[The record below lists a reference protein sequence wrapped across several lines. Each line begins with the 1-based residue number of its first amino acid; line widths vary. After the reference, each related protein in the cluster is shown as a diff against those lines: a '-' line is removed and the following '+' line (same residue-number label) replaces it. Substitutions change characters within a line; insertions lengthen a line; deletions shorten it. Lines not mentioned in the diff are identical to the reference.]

1 EKTAAVRF
9 FTATRWVRIPVLV
22 DGPLSGPS
30 FGLRCRAM
38 SNSENNEPRSLLTYS
53 GERVIGYVRSE
64 GLRRSST
71 AYVTTE
77 RIIVNKSK
85 GQLNLKAHLLTALL
99 VAFAPFVAPAIAIAI
114 ILAIIG
120 IVAIVSVKKRRSR
133 KKWPSMK
140 DVEEGVRLFEAKKGQ
155 VLTIELKQPGRLRR
169 GYVRITPLSNEAFIV
184 KIAGKKAF
192 RVASNLMM
200 GFEPSRVKVDR

>member
-1 EKTAAVRF
+1 MT
-9 FTATRWVRIPVLV
+9 
-22 DGPLSGPS
+22 
-30 FGLRCRAM
+30 
-38 SNSENNEPRSLLTYS
+38 
-53 GERVIGYVRSE
+53 GYVRSE
-64 GLRRSST
+64 SLRRSST

-99 VAFAPFVAPAIAIAI
+99 VAIGPFVAPTVAIAI
-114 ILAIIG
+114 ILAIVG
-120 IVAIVSVKKRRSR
+120 IVAIVSVKRRRSR

-155 VLTIELKQPGRLRR
+155 VLTIELKQPGRWRR
-169 GYVRITPLSNEAFIV
+169 GYVKITPLSNEAYIL
-184 KIAGKKAF
+184 KITGKKAF

-200 GFEPSRVKVDR
+200 GFEPDRFRVDR

>member
-1 EKTAAVRF
+1 MRVSA
-9 FTATRWVRIPVLV
+9 
-22 DGPLSGPS
+22 
-30 FGLRCRAM
+30 
-38 SNSENNEPRSLLTYS
+38 LLPYS
-53 GERVIGYVRSE
+53 GERVTGYVRSE
-64 GLRRSST
+64 GLRSSST

-120 IVAIVSVKKRRSR
+120 IVAIVSVKRRRSR
-133 KKWPSMK
+133 KWPSMK
-140 DVEEGVRLFEAKKGQ
+140 DVEEGVRLFEVKKGQ

-169 GYVRITPLSNEAFIV
+169 GYVRIIPLSNEPYGL

-192 RVASNLMM
+192 RVASSLMM
-200 GFEPSRVKVDR
+200 RFEPDRFRVDR

>member
-1 EKTAAVRF
+1 M
-9 FTATRWVRIPVLV
+9 P
-22 DGPLSGPS
+22 
-30 FGLRCRAM
+30 
-38 SNSENNEPRSLLTYS
+38 NSENDEPRSLLTYS

-71 AYVTTE
+71 AYVTSE

-85 GQLNLKAHLLTALL
+85 GQLSLKAHLLTALL
-99 VAFAPFVAPAIAIAI
+99 VAFAPFVAPVVAVAI
-114 ILAIIG
+114 ILAIVG
-120 IVAIVSVKKRRSR
+120 HVAILLVKKRRSR

-169 GYVRITPLSNEAFIV
+169 GYVRITPLSNEPYNV
-184 KIAGKKAF
+184 KIAGKKDF
-192 RVASNLMM
+192 RVASSLMNAVRT
-200 GFEPSRVKVDR
+200 G

>member
-1 EKTAAVRF
+1 MRVSA
-9 FTATRWVRIPVLV
+9 
-22 DGPLSGPS
+22 
-30 FGLRCRAM
+30 
-38 SNSENNEPRSLLTYS
+38 LLTYS
-53 GERVIGYVRSE
+53 GERVTGYVRSE
-64 GLRRSST
+64 GLRSSST

-99 VAFAPFVAPAIAIAI
+99 VAFAPFVAPMAAIAI

-140 DVEEGVRLFEAKKGQ
+140 DAEEGVRLFEAKKGQ

-169 GYVRITPLSNEAFIV
+169 GYVTITPLSNEPYNL
-184 KIAGKKAF
+184 KIAGKKTF

-200 GFEPSRVKVDR
+200 QFEPNRVKVDR

>member
-1 EKTAAVRF
+1 MP
-9 FTATRWVRIPVLV
+9 I
-22 DGPLSGPS
+22 
-30 FGLRCRAM
+30 
-38 SNSENNEPRSLLTYS
+38 SENNEARSLLTYS

-85 GQLNLKAHLLTALL
+85 GQLNLKTHLLTALL

-114 ILAIIG
+114 ILAIVG
-120 IVAIVSVKKRRSR
+120 HVAIVSVKRRRSR
-133 KKWPSMK
+133 KKWPLMK
-140 DVEEGVRLFEAKKGQ
+140 DVEEGVRLFEVKKGQ

-169 GYVRITPLSNEAFIV
+169 GYVRIIPLSNEPYGL

-192 RVASNLMM
+192 RVASSLMM
-200 GFEPSRVKVDR
+200 RFEPDRFRVDR

>member
-1 EKTAAVRF
+1 MRVSA
-9 FTATRWVRIPVLV
+9 
-22 DGPLSGPS
+22 
-30 FGLRCRAM
+30 
-38 SNSENNEPRSLLTYS
+38 LLPYS
-53 GERVIGYVRSE
+53 GERVTGYVRSE
-64 GLRRSST
+64 GLRSSST